1 MVYDNR
7 TLLEKP
13 MEYNIWRAPTDNDRN
28 VRFEWEAAGYNRIL
42 PRAYTA
48 SVTKTDG
55 SVVIRLT
62 AALTALVT
70 QPMVRMNVTWTI
82 SPDGA
87 LLAEESY
94 IDKHRASHLGRFE
107 TCTDCLHENY
117 LKPQENGS
125 HWNCRYVKIGCG
137 CTELAV
143 YGNPFSFNASPY
155 TQEEL
160 TNKKHNFELQK
171 SGHTVL
177 CLDGQMSGIGSNS
190 CGPELLPQYR
200 VGAEPITLHLTLKP
214 LTK

>member
-1 MVYDNR
+1 M
-7 TLLEKP
+7 P
-13 MEYNIWRAPTDNDRN
+13 
-28 VRFEWEAAGYNRIL
+28 
-42 PRAYTA
+42 
-48 SVTKTDG
+48 
-55 SVVIRLT
+55 
-62 AALTALVT
+62 
-70 QPMVRMNVTWTI
+70 
-82 SPDGA
+82 
-87 LLAEESY
+87 
-94 IDKHRASHLGRFE
+94 SHLGRFE